1 MQKFHNVKNKIIMH
15 VIIKLVLIILF
26 VDKSAH
32 LIEEELVLFEMQ

>member
-15 VIIKLVLIILF
+15 VIIKLVLILF